1 LKKSRAIMNKIRP
14 VRRQGIFLQDI
25 GREALLYS
33 VRGKIFHVLNPTARF
48 IWELCDGEHTIEDME
63 QAIRNRF
70 SLTKEYDIAGD
81 ILQALKLF
89 RSNGLLNMTA

>member
-1 LKKSRAIMNKIRP
+1 MRAQGLIMNKIRP
-14 VRRQGIFLQDI
+14 VRREGIFLQDI

-33 VRGKIFHVLNPTARF
+33 VRGKIFHVLNPTARL

-70 SLTKEYDIAGD
+70 YLTKKYDVTGD
-81 ILQALKLF
+81 ILRVLKFF
-89 RSNGLLNMTA
+89 RSKGLLEMTA